1 MHDARKK
8 MRERVRKPT
17 VYNNQ
22 YGHFEH
28 HTASIALLSPRARN
42 QTNLLFSTIYLCYPE
57 ISLSPFLLVSLSF
70 SLPATASS
78 NTGFYSYLINPSSI
92 YNVTRNQNMR
102 KKLSYH
108 QIFLI
113 LYLSMSNSYSSR
125 SSLNP
130 RTPCLNHQPAKAQN
144 S

>member
-1 MHDARKK
+1 MYDARKK

-28 HTASIALLSPRARN
+28 HTASIALLSPRAQY
-42 QTNLLFSTIYLCYPE
+42 QTNRLFSTIYLCYPE

-113 LYLSMSNSYSSR
+113 LYLSMSNSYISKSS
-125 SSLNP
+125 SNL
-130 RTPCLNHQPAKAQN
+130 RTPCLNRQPAKAQN